1 MTTLQTFPV
10 VAALWAARF
19 AQHGGYRKIYRIL
32 LVEFAQQLFLQMSP
46 RSLLDRATF
55 GSYALFLR
63 LTFPPCS
70 RFHRL
75 RHVPDP
81 GPARA
86 DVSLF
91 WFCVRI
97 HECLAPTVGDKNK
110 RNRGVS
116 RHNFI
121 DRRFV
126 VNK

>member
-1 MTTLQTFPV
+1 MS
-10 VAALWAARF
+10 
-19 AQHGGYRKIYRIL
+19 
-32 LVEFAQQLFLQMSP
+32 LVEFAQQLLLQMSP
-46 RSLLDRATF
+46 RSLFDRATLS
-55 GSYALFLR
+55 GYALLLR
-63 LTFPPCS
+63 LTFAPCS

-75 RHVPDP
+75 RHVPDL

-97 HECLAPTVGDKNK
+97 HECLALPRLGDKNK

>member
-1 MTTLQTFPV
+1 MGGALRTRLRSATARQAAKWLQKL
-10 VAALWAARF
+10 LW
-19 AQHGGYRKIYRIL
+19 KISVS
-32 LVEFAQQLFLQMSP
+32 LVEFAQQLRLQMPP
-46 RSLLDRATF
+46 RSLFDRATL
-55 GSYALFLR
+55 GGYALLLR
-63 LTFPPCS
+63 LTLAPCS

-75 RHVPDP
+75 RHVPDL

-97 HECLAPTVGDKNK
+97 HECLAVPVGHKNK
-110 RNRGVS
+110 RNRAVS

>member
-1 MTTLQTFPV
+1 
-10 VAALWAARF
+10 
-19 AQHGGYRKIYRIL
+19 
-32 LVEFAQQLFLQMSP
+32 MSP
-46 RSLLDRATF
+46 RSLFDRATL
-55 GSYALFLR
+55 GGYPLLLS
-63 LTFPPCS
+63 LTFVPCS
-70 RFHRL
+70 RFYRL
-75 RHVPDP
+75 GYVPDLW
-81 GPARA
+81 PARA

-97 HECLAPTVGDKNK
+97 HEYLVVPVSQKNN